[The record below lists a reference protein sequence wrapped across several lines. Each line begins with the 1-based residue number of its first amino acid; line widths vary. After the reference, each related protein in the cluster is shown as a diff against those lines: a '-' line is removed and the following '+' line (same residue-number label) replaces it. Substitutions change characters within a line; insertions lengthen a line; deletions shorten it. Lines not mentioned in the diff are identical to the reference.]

1 MTMSK
6 RGMSL
11 IFIATLMASV
21 SGASFAAAPSGGAP
35 SGGGGGGD
43 FGGATRDPAA
53 DYRKGVEALQAGKF
67 KDADR
72 SFSYVL
78 EAAPKDSNVWM
89 LQGMAKAGNK
99 DLKGA
104 QRAYERSV
112 QYNDKNI
119 DAHRELG
126 VTYAKTNQGPKAQKE
141 LDALKAKADACK
153 DTCPDA
159 AKLKASIN
167 ALQGAI
173 GGGGSAELSRPSLMF
188 ASVAEGDNAYNAA
201 VSLINEKR
209 YDEALAALDT
219 AKSVFGPHPDVLT
232 YIGYTYRKMGQFDQA
247 EKFYTEALSVA
258 PNHKPATEYFGEL
271 KVERGDLAGAK
282 KLLAKLDTLCT
293 YACPEEQELRRW
305 IDQAEK
311 RS

>member
-1 MTMSK
+1 MSK

-11 IFIATLMASV
+11 AFIASLMASAA
-21 SGASFAAAPSGGAP
+21 GASFAAAPSSGPP
-35 SGGGGGGD
+35 SGGGD
-43 FGGATRDPAA
+43 FGGPTRDPAA
-53 DYRKGVEALQAGKF
+53 DYRRGVDALKAGKF

-78 EAAPKDSNVWM
+78 EATPKDSNVW
-89 LQGMAKAGNK
+89 LLSGLAKAGKN

-112 QYNDKNI
+112 QYDDKNI

-126 VTYAKTNQGPKAQKE
+126 LTYAKTNQAPKAQKE
-141 LDALKAKADACK
+141 LDALKAKSEVCK
-153 DTCPDA
+153 EACPDA
-159 AKLKASIN
+159 AKLKASIS
-167 ALQGAI
+167 ALQGAM
-173 GGGGSAELSRPSLMF
+173 GAGKAAELSKPSLMF
-188 ASVAEGDNAYNAA
+188 ASVADGDNAYNAA

-209 YDEALAALDT
+209 YDEALAQLDT
-219 AKSVFGPHPDVLT
+219 AARVFGPHPDVLT
-232 YIGYTYRKMGQFDQA
+232 YIGYTYRKMGRYDDA
-247 EKFYTEALSVA
+247 EKYYTEALKVA
-258 PNHKPATEYFGEL
+258 PNHKPATEYYGEL

-282 KLLAKLDTLCT
+282 MLLAKLDNLCA

>member
-1 MTMSK
+1 MSM

-11 IFIATLMASV
+11 VFIATLMASV
-21 SGASFAAAPSGGAP
+21 SGAAFAVAPSGGAP
-35 SGGGGGGD
+35 SGGGGGGGGD
-43 FGGATRDPAA
+43 FGAPKRDPAA
-53 DYRKGVEALQAGKF
+53 DYRKGIEALQAGKF

-72 SFSYVL
+72 AFGSVL
-78 EAAPKDSNVWM
+78 EAAPRDSNVW
-89 LQGMAKAGNK
+89 LLSGMAKAGNK

-104 QRAYERSV
+104 QRAYEKSV
-112 QYNDKNI
+112 QYDDKNI

-126 VTYAKTNQGPKAQKE
+126 VTYAKSNQGPKAQKE
-141 LDALKAKADACK
+141 LDALKAKSDACK

-159 AKLKASIN
+159 NKLKASIN

-173 GGGGSAELSRPSLMF
+173 GGGSSAELSRPSLMF
-188 ASVAEGDNAYNAA
+188 ASVAEGDNAYLAA

-232 YIGYTYRKMGQFDQA
+232 YIGYTYRKMGQYDQA

>member
-1 MTMSK
+1 MSK

-11 IFIATLMASV
+11 IVVVALMASV
-21 SGASFAAAPSGGAP
+21 STASFAVAPSGGAP
-35 SGGGGGGD
+35 SGGGGGGGD
-43 FGGATRDPAA
+43 FNGPQRDPAA

-72 SFSYVL
+72 SFSNVL
-78 EAAPKDSNVWM
+78 EVAPRDSTVWM

-104 QRAYERSV
+104 QRAFERSV
-112 QYNDKNI
+112 QYDDKNI

-126 VTYAKTNQGPKAQKE
+126 MTYAKTNQTPKAQKE
-141 LDALKAKADACK
+141 LDALKAKSDACK
-153 DTCPDA
+153 DACADA

-167 ALQGAI
+167 ALQGAM
-173 GGGGSAELSRPSLMF
+173 GGGAAAELARPSLMF
-188 ASVAEGDNAYNAA
+188 ASVSEGDNAYLSA

-232 YIGYTYRKMGQFDQA
+232 YIGYTYRKMGQYDQA

>member
-1 MTMSK
+1 MSK

-11 IFIATLMASV
+11 VFLVSLMASV
-21 SGASFAAAPSGGAP
+21 STASFAVAPSGGAP
-35 SGGGGGGD
+35 SGGGGGGGD
-43 FGGATRDPAA
+43 FSGPQRDPAA
-53 DYRKGVEALQAGKF
+53 DYRKGIEALQASKF
-67 KDADR
+67 KEADR
-72 SFSYVL
+72 AFGNVL
-78 EAAPKDSNVWM
+78 EAAPRDSSVWM
-89 LQGMAKAGNK
+89 LQGMARAGNK

-104 QRAYERSV
+104 QRSYEKSV
-112 QYNDKNI
+112 QYDDKNI

-126 VTYAKTNQGPKAQKE
+126 ITYAKTNQTPKAQKE
-141 LDALKAKADACK
+141 LDGLKAKSDACK
-153 DTCPDA
+153 DSCADA

-167 ALQGAI
+167 ALQGAM
-173 GGGGSAELSRPSLMF
+173 GGGAAAELSKPSLMF
-188 ASVAEGDNAYNAA
+188 ASVGDGDNAYLAA

-232 YIGYTYRKMGQFDQA
+232 YIGYTYRKMGQYDQA

-282 KLLAKLDTLCT
+282 KLLARLDTLCT